1 MKFVF
6 SFLSL
11 LSFLCIQAQENDSMR
26 NDKIEDVVVVLGREK
41 IVCQKIYDQEKALY
55 EKQSKE
61 LRKLN
66 FETLFDE
73 ILKLKELQKLKSD
86 ERKILVFNPDYK
98 TVISICGNDSYYNCK
113 HYEKHIQNEVF
124 EKVWN
129 KNNYLKIQKFFNNK
143 VIIPLVGS
151 PFSTFEQNMNNEN
164 NYLKKQN
171 IRPLL
176 KGIYWNLNNEKKEFY
191 YSSFQ
196 KSTENLEIHLQ
207 KDKMISE
214 NYLQLDMN
222 IFPVSEENSTVY
234 RVKIIIGNEIEE
246 LNQLDILYQY
256 KDGNWKFL
264 KEGN

>member
-26 NDKIEDVVVVLGREK
+26 IDEIEDVVVVLGREK
-41 IVCQKIYDQEKALY
+41 KVCQKIYDQEKTIY
-55 EKQSKE
+55 EMQSKE

-86 ERKILVFNPDYK
+86 ERKILVFNPNY
-98 TVISICGNDSYYNCK
+98 TTIISSCGNNSYYNCK

-124 EKVWN
+124 EKVWK

-143 VIIPLVGS
+143 LIIPLVGS
-151 PFSTFEQNMNNEN
+151 PFSSFEQNMRDEN
-164 NYLKKQN
+164 NYLKKHN
-171 IRPLL
+171 IKPLL

-191 YSSFQ
+191 HSAYQ
-196 KSTENLEIHLQ
+196 KSTKNLEIHLL
-207 KDKMISE
+207 KDKMMSE
-214 NYLQLDMN
+214 EYLQLDMN
-222 IFPVSEENSTVY
+222 IFPVADENSTIY
-234 RVKIIIGNEIEE
+234 KVKIIVGNEEKE
-246 LNQLDILYQY
+246 LNRLDILYQY
-256 KDGNWKFL
+256 RDGNWIFL
-264 KEGN
+264 KERN

>member
-6 SFLSL
+6 SFLLL
-11 LSFLCIQAQENDSMR
+11 LSFLCIQAQENDSVR
-26 NDKIEDVVVVLGREK
+26 NDRIEDVVILGRSKEK
-41 IVCQKIYDQEKALY
+41 CQKVYDQEKAIY

-61 LRKLN
+61 LKKLN

-73 ILKLKELQKLKSD
+73 ILKLKVLQKLKSD
-86 ERKILVFNPDYK
+86 DRKILIFNPDYK
-98 TVISICGNDSYYNCK
+98 TIRSICGNDSYYSCK

-124 EKVWN
+124 EKVW
-129 KNNYLKIQKFFNNK
+129 KKKNYLKVQKFFDNK
-143 VIIPLVGS
+143 MIIPLVGS
-151 PFSTFEQNMNNEN
+151 PFSSFEQNMNNEN
-164 NYLKKQN
+164 YLKNNN

-207 KDKMISE
+207 IDKIMSE

-222 IFPVSEENSTVY
+222 IFPVSEEDSVVY
-234 RVKIIIGNEIEE
+234 KVKIVVGNEVREVSR
-246 LNQLDILYQY
+246 LNILDQY
-256 KDGNWKFL
+256 KDGKWQFL
-264 KEGN
+264 NEEN